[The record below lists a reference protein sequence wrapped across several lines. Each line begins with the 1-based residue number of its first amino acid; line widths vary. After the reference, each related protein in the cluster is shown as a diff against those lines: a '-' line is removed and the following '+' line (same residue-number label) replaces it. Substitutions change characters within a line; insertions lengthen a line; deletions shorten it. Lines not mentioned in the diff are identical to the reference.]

1 MSSLTSEISRLKS
14 LKNKPHLKG
23 VEYPNPS
30 HYISNMIRIGIIED
44 EKMVLESLIGL
55 FETDDRFEVLET
67 AGSVEEYL
75 ERAHRYAPD
84 ILLLDIGL
92 GSGMTGLEG
101 IRPLKTRFEN
111 CEIIMLTTFD
121 DADRIFKALCAGA
134 TAYLTK
140 HTPFDKIIEA
150 IITVSRG
157 GSYMSPA
164 IARKVVNYFAP
175 KKTYSGELT
184 PRQHQIVEAV
194 VEGLSYKMIA
204 DKLLI
209 STDTVRDHIKKI
221 YRKLEINSK
230 AELITKKMRG
240 ELD

>member
-1 MSSLTSEISRLKS
+1 
-14 LKNKPHLKG
+14 
-23 VEYPNPS
+23 
-30 HYISNMIRIGIIED
+30 MIKIGIIED
-44 EKMVLESLIGL
+44 ERMVLDSLEGL
-55 FETDDRFEVLET
+55 FETDDRFQVLET
-67 AGSVEEYL
+67 ASSVEDYL
-75 ERAHRYAPD
+75 ERGHRHAPD
-84 ILLLDIGL
+84 VILLDIGL
-92 GSGMTGLEG
+92 GAGMSGLEG
-101 IRPLKTRFEN
+101 IRPLKKRFEE
-111 CEIIMLTTFD
+111 CDIVMLTTFD

-140 HTPFDKIIEA
+140 HTPFEKIIED

-164 IARKVVNYFAP
+164 IARIVVGHFAP
-175 KKTYSGELT
+175 KPRNDSNLT

-194 VEGLSYKMIA
+194 VDGLSYKMIA

-221 YRKLEINSK
+221 YRKLEINCK
-230 AELITKKMRG
+230 AELIAKKMRG

>member
-1 MSSLTSEISRLKS
+1 
-14 LKNKPHLKG
+14 
-23 VEYPNPS
+23 
-30 HYISNMIRIGIIED
+30 MIRIGIVED

-55 FETDDRFEVLET
+55 FETDDRFEVVET
-67 AGSVEEYL
+67 AHAVEDYL
-75 ERAHRYAPD
+75 ERGHRFDPD
-84 ILLLDIGL
+84 IVLLDIGL
-92 GSGMTGLEG
+92 GAGITGLEG
-101 IRPLKTRFEN
+101 IRPIKQRFPK
-111 CEIIMLTTFD
+111 CDIIMLTTFD

-140 HTPFDKIIEA
+140 HTPFEKIIEA

-157 GSYMSPA
+157 GSYMSPT

-175 KKTYSGELT
+175 RASKSGELT
-184 PRQHQIVEAV
+184 SRQHQIVEAV

-230 AELITKKMRG
+230 AELIAKKMKG

>member
-1 MSSLTSEISRLKS
+1 
-14 LKNKPHLKG
+14 
-23 VEYPNPS
+23 
-30 HYISNMIRIGIIED
+30 MIRIGIIED
-44 EKMVLESLIGL
+44 EKIVLGSLTSL
-55 FETDDRFEVLET
+55 FETDDRFALCET
-67 AGSVEEYL
+67 ALSVERYL
-75 ERAHRYAPD
+75 EKTHRHAPD
-84 ILLLDIGL
+84 VILLDIGL
-92 GSGMTGLEG
+92 GSGMSGLKG
-101 IRPLKTRFEN
+101 ISPLKNKFKK

-140 HTPFDKIIEA
+140 DTPFDQIIKA
-150 IITVSRG
+150 VLTVQNG

-164 IARKVVNYFAP
+164 IARKVIGYFTP
-175 KKTYSGELT
+175 TQSDKTSLT
-184 PRQHQIVEAV
+184 PRQHQIVQAV
-194 VEGLSYKMIA
+194 VDGLSYKMIA

-230 AELITKKMRG
+230 AELITKKMLG

>member
-1 MSSLTSEISRLKS
+1 MRFSFHCDDHIVVRLYPMSTS
-14 LKNKPHLKG
+14 HTFDT
-23 VEYPNPS
+23 
-30 HYISNMIRIGIIED
+30 MIKIGIVED
-44 EKMVLESLIGL
+44 ERMVLDSLIGL
-55 FETDDRFEVLET
+55 FTADDRFEVLET
-67 AGSVEEYL
+67 ATNVEGYIA
-75 ERAHRYAPD
+75 RGHRYKPD
-84 ILLLDIGL
+84 VVLLDIGL
-92 GSGMTGLEG
+92 GAGMSGLEG
-101 IRPLKTRFEN
+101 IRPIKKRFPK

-150 IITVSRG
+150 IITVNAG

-164 IARKVVNYFAP
+164 IARKVVNHFTP
-175 KKTYSGELT
+175 RKTGGQLT
-184 PRQHQIVEAV
+184 PRQLQIVEAV

-221 YRKLEINSK
+221 YRRLEINSK
-230 AELITKKMRG
+230 AELISMRVKG

>member
-1 MSSLTSEISRLKS
+1 
-14 LKNKPHLKG
+14 
-23 VEYPNPS
+23 
-30 HYISNMIRIGIIED
+30 MIRIGIVED
-44 EKMVLESLIGL
+44 EKMVLESLSAL
-55 FETDDRFEVLET
+55 FETDDRFEVVET
-67 AGSVEEYL
+67 AHTVEDYL
-75 ERAHRYAPD
+75 ERGHRFDPD
-84 ILLLDIGL
+84 IILLDIGL
-92 GSGMTGLEG
+92 GAGMTGLEG
-101 IRPLKTRFEN
+101 IRPIRQRFAK

-140 HTPFDKIIEA
+140 HTPFEKIIEA

-175 KKTYSGELT
+175 RASKEGELT

-194 VEGLSYKMIA
+194 VEGLSYKLIA

-230 AELITKKMRG
+230 GELIAKKMRG